1 MNARDAVLHVGKVRN
16 RPKQRFNGSH
26 WLYTCPQCSPGQRGA
41 ITGHHEGIYRCPP
54 VMGPPCGCSG
64 STRARS
70 AAVAP
75 HLHGC
80 ARRRRRGRARG
91 CTAQQVAR
99 CADAWCYEHQCHA
112 GGACVALGRRVCA
125 MAQAARLEPA
135 PALHVGAGSIDSES
149 TLERILPKEFILL
162 WQHPDYCW
170 LTVRIKKKK
179 LVYCRK
185 QTA

>member
-1 MNARDAVLHVGKVRN
+1 MKCAK
-16 RPKQRFNGSH
+16 KYFNGSH
-26 WLYTCPQCSPGQRGA
+26 WLYICPQCSPEQRSA
-41 ITGHHEGIYRCPP
+41 ISGHHEGIYGCPP
-54 VMGPPCGCSG
+54 VAGLLCGCSG

-80 ARRRRRGRARG
+80 ARRRRRGRGRG
-91 CTAQQVAR
+91 CTVQQVAR

-135 PALHVGAGSIDSES
+135 PALHLGAGSIDSES
-149 TLERILPKEFILL
+149 TLERMLPKEFIFFVNT
-162 WQHPDYCW
+162 QINYS
-170 LTVRIKKKK
+170 LTVRKTLCIAANRS
-179 LVYCRK
+179 LSCIR
-185 QTA
+185 QA

>member
-1 MNARDAVLHVGKVRN
+1 MNARDAVLHVRKLRN

-26 WLYTCPQCSPGQRGA
+26 WLYTCPQCSPGQRCA
-41 ITGHHEGIYRCPP
+41 IIGHHEGIDRCPP

-80 ARRRRRGRARG
+80 ARRRRRSRGRG
-91 CTAQQVAR
+91 CTVQQVAR

-112 GGACVALGRRVCA
+112 GGACVALCRRVCA

-149 TLERILPKEFILL
+149 TLERMLPKEFILIL
-162 WQHPDYCW
+162 QH
-170 LTVRIKKKK
+170 RN
-179 LVYCRK
+179 
-185 QTA
+185 